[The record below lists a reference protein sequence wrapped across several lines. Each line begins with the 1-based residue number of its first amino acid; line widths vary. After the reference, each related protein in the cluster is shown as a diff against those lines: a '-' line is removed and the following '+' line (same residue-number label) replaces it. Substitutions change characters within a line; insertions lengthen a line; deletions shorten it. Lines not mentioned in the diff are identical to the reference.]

1 MSTVRGTGDGG
12 RGPREKRPWKTR
24 AEDVALAGSQLLLVA
39 IVIAV
44 FALLLILPRTELPD
58 PVVVVAV
65 NPGPDTVLVD
75 ARWWGGPVGI
85 QGPIARLIGPESRTV
100 LFRARVRAD
109 VCVRV
114 IEPRSRRLAAGLVAD
129 TLQNGDTVEVVVAEP
144 LSGEPRPGLVEA
156 CPQRLEG
163 DRVRVATGRYFNPD
177 EPDRMRRERFIRRR

>member
-1 MSTVRGTGDGG
+1 MSPGHGDGG
-12 RGPREKRPWKTR
+12 RGRREKRPWKTR

-85 QGPIARLIGPESRTV
+85 QGPIARRIGPESRTV

-129 TLQNGDTVEVVVAEP
+129 TLQNGDTVEVVVAQP